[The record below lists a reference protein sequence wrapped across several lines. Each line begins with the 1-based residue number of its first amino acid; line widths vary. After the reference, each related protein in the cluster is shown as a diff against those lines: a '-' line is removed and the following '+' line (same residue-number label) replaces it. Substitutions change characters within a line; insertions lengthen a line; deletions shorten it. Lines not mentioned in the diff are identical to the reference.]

1 MNTATEV
8 IANAHS
14 ALGVI
19 RSATV
24 AAPGGTGAASALM
37 ASR

>member
-19 RSATV
+19 RSVTAR
-24 AAPGGTGAASALM
+24 GGSGAANALM